1 VANTEARRI
10 VWGGVLAALLV
21 VAGVIVGAYASTHS
35 LREWD
40 WTAIPLIFSYGVVF
54 LAVISTLGLAL
65 GWPFPGVGEDRKD
78 APVPPPSPE
87 EQAPWIVYSE
97 SNLSFASED
106 RSARYRLVN
115 TRTTPKYHA
124 SVTGTAMPS
133 EPLKKW
139 KIIPGNVSEH
149 FDVPGGKDADQEFV
163 VRWHLA
169 KNKGDRVLM
178 LQEKARFPYKT

>member
-1 VANTEARRI
+1 
-10 VWGGVLAALLV
+10 
-21 VAGVIVGAYASTHS
+21 
-35 LREWD
+35 
-40 WTAIPLIFSYGVVF
+40 
-54 LAVISTLGLAL
+54 
-65 GWPFPGVGEDRKD
+65 
-78 APVPPPSPE
+78 
-87 EQAPWIVYSE
+87 
-97 SNLSFASED
+97 
-106 RSARYRLVN
+106 
-115 TRTTPKYHA
+115 
-124 SVTGTAMPS
+124 MPS